1 MDITER
7 RRPQDGHISTD
18 VDGRQ
23 IDLRVSTVLTVNG
36 EKIVI
41 RVLDKETMLIDMD
54 QLGLSVEQQDTFR
67 TLINRPHGMILITG
81 PTGSGKTT
89 TLYAI
94 LGQIDS
100 TSQNIVT
107 IENPVEYQMT
117 NINQIQVNPHVEMTF
132 ANALRT
138 IVRQDPDV
146 IMVGEIRDIETA
158 DIAIQASLTG
168 HLVFSTLHTN
178 DAPGALIRL
187 LDMGV
192 QPFSTAS
199 AVVGVA
205 AQRLIRTVCPEC
217 KELYH
222 PSSEEL
228 EILDL
233 PANNDV
239 TLARGKGCN
248 FCFNTGYRGRTGIF
262 ELLKIDD
269 DMRGLILD
277 QAPVSEV
284 EKIALAKGMKSLREA
299 GREKVLQG
307 ISTVEEVQRATYVE
321 SDNISKIG
329 QTPQTMV

>member
-7 RRPQDGHISTD
+7 RRPQDGHISAD
-18 VDGRQ
+18 VEGRQ
-23 IDLRVSTVLTVNG
+23 IDLRVSTVLTVSG

-41 RVLDKETMLIDMD
+41 RVLDRETMLIDMD
-54 QLGLSVEQQDTFR
+54 QLGLSAEQQNTFS
-67 TLINRPHGMILITG
+67 TLIDRPHGMILITG

-94 LGQIDS
+94 LQQIDS

-117 NINQIQVNPHVEMTF
+117 SINQIQVNPYVDLTF
-132 ANALRT
+132 ANALRA

-178 DAPGALIRL
+178 DASGALVRL
-187 LDMGV
+187 LDMGM

-205 AQRLIRTVCPEC
+205 AQRLVRTVCPEC
-217 KELYH
+217 KEFYH
-222 PSSEEL
+222 PNSEEL
-228 EILDL
+228 EMVKL
-233 PANNDV
+233 PDDSDIM
-239 TLARGKGCN
+239 LARGKGCN

-269 DMRGLILD
+269 DIRGLILT
-277 QAPVSEV
+277 QAPTSEV
-284 EKIALAKGMKSLREA
+284 EKMALAKGMQSLRES
-299 GREKVLQG
+299 GREKILQG
-307 ISTVEEVQRATYVE
+307 ISTVEEVQRVTYVG
-321 SDNISKIG
+321 SDNISGK
-329 QTPQTMV
+329 

>member
-36 EKIVI
+36 EKIVM
-41 RVLDKETMLIDMD
+41 RVLDKETMLIDMG
-54 QLGLSVEQQDTFR
+54 QLGLSAEQQNTFR
-67 TLINRPHGMILITG
+67 TMINRPHGMILITG

-94 LGQIDS
+94 LQQIDS

-107 IENPVEYQMT
+107 IENPVEYQMAS
-117 NINQIQVNPHVEMTF
+117 INQIQVNPYVEMTF
-132 ANALRT
+132 AKALRT

-158 DIAIQASLTG
+158 DMAIQASLTG

-178 DAPGALIRL
+178 DAPGALVRL

-192 QPFSTAS
+192 QTFSTAS
-199 AVVGVA
+199 AVVGVV

-222 PSSEEL
+222 PNSVEL
-228 EILDL
+228 EVLDL
-233 PANNDV
+233 PADSDV
-239 TLARGKGCN
+239 TLARGKGCS
-248 FCFNTGYRGRTGIF
+248 FCLNTGYRGRIGIF

-269 DMRGLILD
+269 DIRRLVLAH
-277 QAPVSEV
+277 APIGEI
-284 EKIALAKGMKSLREA
+284 EKTAIAKGMKPLREV

-307 ISTVEEVQRATYVE
+307 ISTVEEVQRATYME
-321 SDNISKIG
+321 SENMPK
-329 QTPQTMV
+329 